1 MHIHYKTLG
10 VAVTAT
16 ADEIKQAYRR
26 LASQY
31 HPDHNG
37 DAEKFKQ
44 IQAAYDVLGDA
55 EKRKI
60 YDQAGKIKLGVHGF
74 GYTEMADVLKNFS
87 DGQRDRKNKDIKTH
101 ISISLEELLSPLN
114 KLISIK
120 TSSGERQTVTVEL
133 PLGTNNGSIIKY
145 SGLGD
150 DFYTNL
156 LRGDLYVH
164 VQIDPHL
171 IFEVN
176 GVNLITS
183 VDINAIHAIL
193 GTKQVIKTLDN
204 REFELTIPPGTQGD
218 TKFKIANQGLFQKDK
233 ITRGH
238 LYVVAK
244 IKIPTNL
251 TPSQLETLKT
261 LL

>member
-1 MHIHYKTLG
+1 MAI
-10 VAVTAT
+10 TAT

-44 IQAAYDVLGDA
+44 IQAAYEVLGDA
-55 EKRKI
+55 EKRKL
-60 YDQAGKIKLGVHGF
+60 YDQAGKIKLGINGF
-74 GYTEMADVLKNFS
+74 GYSEADVLKNFS

-101 ISISLEELLSPLN
+101 IAISLEELLDHQN
-114 KLISIK
+114 KIISVK
-120 TSSGERQTVTVEL
+120 TSSGDRQTVTVEL
-133 PLGTNNGSIIKY
+133 PLGTSNGSIIKY
-145 SGLGD
+145 TGLGD
-150 DFYTNL
+150 NFFTNL
-156 LRGDLYVH
+156 PRGDLYVH
-164 VQIDPHL
+164 VQIDPHP
-171 IFEVN
+171 IFDVD
-176 GVNLITS
+176 GSNLITS

-193 GTKQVIKTLDN
+193 GTKHVIKTLDN
-204 REFELTIPPGTQGD
+204 KEYELTIPAGTQGD
-218 TKFKIANQGLFQKDK
+218 TKFKIANQGLYQKDK

-238 LYVVAK
+238 LYIVAK